1 MSKSIDDLHP
11 LITAGEAATMLR
23 ISKGT
28 IHNWLSQRR
37 LERVKV
43 GRKTFLRR
51 KEIESIID
59 GNYRAIAEASS

>member
-1 MSKSIDDLHP
+1 MTKNVDDAHP

-23 ISKGT
+23 TSKGT